1 MKSNTLGGLLS
12 LLVSLSACTS
22 LQVGSEVSAGRHALL
37 TGNNEAALGYFQSA
51 AQKDPEY
58 TYGTALKQGI
68 WTYVGR
74 SEYATGKL
82 PQARQTLQKALT
94 ANKDEDIG
102 RLYLGLTLARI
113 GDRQAGL
120 KQIEGG
126 MRGINDW
133 LEWVTEAHRFSFGQF
148 WDPAREIR
156 TKIQGDLTMISAR
169 EFDWQKLITDGEWIA
184 IRMEEEGDLARR
196 DESRDRARDSEG
208 KGSQP

>member
-12 LLVSLSACTS
+12 LLVFLSACTS
-22 LQVGSEVSAGRHALL
+22 LQVGSEVAAGRHALL

-133 LEWVTEAHRFSFGQF
+133 LEWVT
-148 WDPAREIR
+148 
-156 TKIQGDLTMISAR
+156 
-169 EFDWQKLITDGEWIA
+169 
-184 IRMEEEGDLARR
+184 
-196 DESRDRARDSEG
+196 
-208 KGSQP
+208 

>member
-1 MKSNTLGGLLS
+1 
-12 LLVSLSACTS
+12 
-22 LQVGSEVSAGRHALL
+22 
-37 TGNNEAALGYFQSA
+37 
-51 AQKDPEY
+51 
-58 TYGTALKQGI
+58 
-68 WTYVGR
+68 
-74 SEYATGKL
+74 
-82 PQARQTLQKALT
+82 
-94 ANKDEDIG
+94 
-102 RLYLGLTLARI
+102 
-113 GDRQAGL
+113 
-120 KQIEGG
+120 

-208 KGSQP
+208 KGNQP